1 MNLFGFLL
9 HPLGM
14 QDVVRYAPNARGK
27 REALVAKILEWMPP
41 YQASII
47 TGVRSRAVETAIEG
61 RFITI
66 PMLPKQFLEKDRQW
80 VFDRVLQGALLAQ
93 TNGAQIVGLGGYNS
107 VVGEAGKAIAER
119 LDVGVTSGNSYTV
132 ATAMEATLAAARA
145 MDLDLARCN
154 VAVVGA
160 TGAIGGVCSR
170 LLARQVA
177 RLSLVARSR
186 SRLQTLAEKIHG
198 EGPCAV
204 SIDTDLERGIR
215 EADVIV
221 SATSSGGG
229 IIRPDNLKPGVVI
242 CDVALPH
249 DVSRE
254 VARQRPDVLVI
265 EGGVIEVPG
274 DVQFNFDFGYP
285 PGHSLACM
293 AETMVL
299 TLEGRFEDY
308 SLGRGLHLD
317 KVEEISRLAARHG
330 FRTAGL
336 RAFDEP
342 VTEDKIEE
350 VKSRLRDHRRGL
362 SVIR

>member
-14 QDVVRYAPNARGK
+14 QDVFRYAPNARGK
-27 REALVAKILEWMPP
+27 REALVRKILEWMPP
-41 YQASII
+41 YQASVI
-47 TGVRSRAVETAIEG
+47 TGVRSRAVATEIEG

-66 PMLPKQFLEKDRQW
+66 PVLPQQFLEKDRQW

-107 VVGEAGKAIAER
+107 VVGEAGRAIAER

-160 TGAIGGVCSR
+160 TGSIGGVCSR

-186 SRLQTLAEKIHG
+186 SRLQALAEKIHD

-249 DVSRE
+249 DVCRD
-254 VARQRPDVLVI
+254 VARLRPDVLVI

-274 DVQFNFDFGYP
+274 EVNFNFDFGYP

-293 AETMVL
+293 AETMIL

-308 SLGRGLHLD
+308 SLGRGLSLE

-350 VKSRLRDHRRGL
+350 VKSRIRDHRRGL
-362 SVIR
+362 TVIR